1 MGTYKPS
8 RANYDGSTSYGD
20 SATDKHIFSGSVLIS
35 GSLILDGTTNISGAS
50 GSVGTDTL
58 NDVTSRGNTTANS
71 ITVGSFTSNGDSS
84 VVGNFE
90 ATSITGSEVSAS
102 FLYGDGSG
110 ITNAQVSGSNL
121 LWVDI
126 SGSDTTGTRER
137 FDKPYASIGGAL
149 SSASAGDV
157 VVVRPGIYEEVIT
170 MVSGVSV
177 TGMGR
182 DRCVLKNYSGGF
194 TVTMADNCAFE
205 HMSLDVQASDGFEF
219 TGTTGG
225 TSAIRHTR
233 ITSTGGA
240 STGISIGG
248 TPAPAQNWITC
259 DHVDVKGSGFANAFL
274 NQSAGDVNFRD
285 CFGDTALIGLHAA
298 STSTTRAQDCR
309 FSGFY
314 GIYIPSS
321 GATVYVDQSTRW
333 SSLFNAGG
341 SLLPDLTHLL
351 VATGSNNEIQ
361 ISSGSLLSSSTNL
374 TFDGSLMAV
383 TGTLGV
389 DGNITSSGT
398 YNGVFHYESSATDP
412 SSPAPSA
419 GDIYY
424 NTSTQMEMR
433 YDGTRSKWL
442 STEVGEFGFGR
453 NGQTAIGAYY
463 KGLDSLTYTSDRGR
477 NMEFDGTVISI
488 TYTRDDTDSA
498 VFEAVASG
506 VTIAS
511 LSSSVMSGSDM
522 TLDTDFSQGQIMA
535 VRNSSASANK
545 TNHVNGT
552 IRFKWR
558 TT

>member
-8 RANYDGSTSYGD
+8 RANYDGSTNYGD

-35 GSLILDGTTNISGAS
+35 GSLILDGATNISGGGAPS
-50 GSVGTDTL
+50 TDTL

-71 ITVGSFTSNGDSS
+71 ITVGSFTSSGDSS

-170 MVSGVSV
+170 MVTGVSV

-205 HMSLDVQASDGFEF
+205 HMSLDVQGSDGFEF

-233 ITSTGGA
+233 ITSTGGS
-240 STGISIGG
+240 STGVSIGG

-285 CFGDTALIGLHAA
+285 CFADTALIGLHAA
-298 STSTTRAQDCR
+298 STSITRAQDCR

-314 GIYIPSS
+314 GIYIASS
-321 GATVYVDQSTRW
+321 GATVYADQSTRW
-333 SSLFNAGG
+333 SALFNSGG

-374 TFDGSLMAV
+374 TFDGSIMAV

-389 DGNITSSGT
+389 DGNIASSGT

-424 NTSTQMEMR
+424 NTSLEMEMR

-442 STEVGEFGFGR
+442 SAEVCEFNFGR
-453 NGQTAIGAYY
+453 KNGTAAGSFY
-463 KGLDSLTYTSDRGR
+463 KGIDSLAYTTTRGR
-477 NMEFDGTVISI
+477 NLEFNGTIVSM
-488 TYTRDDTDSA
+488 TYTRSDTDLTSL
-498 VFEAVASG
+498 EAVVGGS
-506 VTIAS
+506 TIAS
-511 LSSSVMSGSDM
+511 ISTAALSGTDS
-522 TLDTDFSQGQIMA
+522 TLNADFSQGDVMA
-535 VRNSSASANK
+535 ARNLSGGNK
-545 TNHVNGT
+545 TTGVNGT

-558 TT
+558 AT